1 MKKIILFT
9 FFILFSFSFASAQQ
23 RNCGTIQHLQYL
35 KGNDLQLENKM
46 MQNEIALQSWIQTLA
61 AFNSMNIT
69 IITIPVVVH
78 VVYYN
83 STENISTAQVQS
95 QIDILNED
103 FRRLNADASNTP
115 SIFQAVAA
123 DTEIEFCLAT
133 TDPNGNSTTGI
144 TRTSTSQTSFSTNDG
159 VKYSSSGGVNAW
171 NTAKYLNIWVCDI
184 SGGILGYA
192 QFPGGPSSSDGV
204 VCDYAYFGNIGTATS
219 PYDLGRT
226 ATHEV
231 GHWLNLRH
239 IWGDSN
245 CGNDYC
251 NDTPLHNTEN
261 YGCPSYPHL
270 STCSGTPIEMTMNYM
285 DYTDDA
291 CMNMFSQ
298 DQKTRMI
305 AAINTSRSGLLTSNG
320 CQGIV
325 YSCTVTAAS
334 SSPALCINTPLTP
347 NITHTTTVATGIGVA
362 TGLPSGVSALF
373 TGTATSGTI
382 TISGTPTVSGVFNYS
397 IPLTGCTPQL
407 FATGNITVNPLPTVS
422 LTSG

>member
-1 MKKIILFT
+1 MLKLN
-9 FFILFSFSFASAQQ
+9 AQQ
-23 RNCGTIQHLQYL
+23 RNCGTMQHL
-35 KGNDLQLENKM
+35 EF
-46 MQNEIALQSWIQTLA
+46 LQSKDPQLKVRMQDNEKKLQNWIKNNANEKL
-61 AFNSMNIT
+61 SNI
-69 IITIPVVVH
+69 IVIPVVVH
-78 VVYYN
+78 VVYN
-83 STENISTAQVQS
+83 NNNENISDQQIQS

-103 FRRLNADASNTP
+103 FRRLNADAVNTP
-115 SIFQAVAA
+115 SAFLSVSA
-123 DTEIEFCLAT
+123 DCQIEFCLAT
-133 TDPNGNSTTGI
+133 KDPNGNSTTGI

-320 CQGIV
+320 CSNADYGCTDPTATNYDPAASYDDGSCTYPCINGVAVVYTPGSYANENGFTITDCSGAVLASMSSGTVGFNDPCVVLPAV
-325 YSCTVTAAS
+325 YSV
-334 SSPALCINTPLTP
+334 NLTDSY
-347 NITHTTTVATGIGVA
+347 GDGW
-362 TGLPSGVSALF
+362 GG
-373 TGTATSGTI
+373 GT
-382 TISGTPTVSGVFNYS
+382 VFNFEG
-397 IPLTGCTPQL
+397 GCYAKTILKKIQK
-407 FATGNITVNPLPTVS
+407 F
-422 LTSG
+422 